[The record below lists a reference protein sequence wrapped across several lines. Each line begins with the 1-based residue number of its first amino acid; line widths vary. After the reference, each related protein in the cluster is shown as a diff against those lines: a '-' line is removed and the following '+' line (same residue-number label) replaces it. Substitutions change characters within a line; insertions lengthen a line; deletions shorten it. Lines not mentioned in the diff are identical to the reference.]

1 MELRGRAAVAQALR
15 HLELARFAGALL
27 LLFEQRVEARL
38 VDAHAAL
45 AADVA
50 GEVDRE
56 AEGVVQLE
64 RGLAVDLLR
73 AGGQRGLEDLHA
85 VGDGLEEALFFLL
98 QHLGDA
104 RLGLAQL
111 GVGIAHLGGQRRDE
125 LVEERRA
132 RAQLV
137 AVADRAAR
145 DAAQHVAAARV
156 ARDHAV
162 DDGER
167 AGADV
172 VGDDLERRRVLV
184 AVDAAGGVHR
194 LLGRGQQRHEQVDL
208 VVAVHVLQHRRQPL
222 QAHAGV
228 DAGLGQLVHH
238 AVFGAVELH
247 EDVVPDLDVA
257 VAVLFG
263 RARRAARDLGAV
275 VVEDLG
281 ARAARAGV
289 AHHPE
294 VVRGVAR
301 ALVVADAD
309 DAFGRHAHGL
319 VPDVVGLV
327 VLGIDGDPQLVGR
340 QLEVDGQQFPRV
352 ADRVLLEVVAEAEV
366 AQHLEERVVARGVA
380 HVVEVVVLAAGS
392 DALLRRRGARVRAL
406 VEAEEHVLELVHPGV
421 REEQRRIVARHH
433 RRRGH
438 DRVALGFEELQEG
451 RTDFCGFH
459 SGTFW
464 GPRPGCGRGG
474 Q

>member
-1 MELRGRAAVAQALR
+1 MRAQHFPQRLVHQVGGAVVAHGLRAALHVHLGDEAVAHVDAAFDDAAVVAEHVGLDLDGVFHQHARGGVAQLAGVAHLAAALGVERRLVEHNHGVVAGGGRGHRAAVHVDADDLHRLQHQLLVAVELRGRAAVAQALR

-208 VVAVHVLQHRRQPL
+208 VVAVHVLQHRGQAL

-301 ALVVADAD
+301 TLVVADAD

-340 QLEVDGQQFPRV
+340 
-352 ADRVLLEVVAEAEV
+352 
-366 AQHLEERVVARGVA
+366 
-380 HVVEVVVLAAGS
+380 
-392 DALLRRRGARVRAL
+392 
-406 VEAEEHVLELVHPGV
+406 
-421 REEQRRIVARHH
+421 
-433 RRRGH
+433 
-438 DRVALGFEELQEG
+438 
-451 RTDFCGFH
+451 
-459 SGTFW
+459 
-464 GPRPGCGRGG
+464 
-474 Q
+474 